1 MIPVVQDAPVIN
13 PLLPF
18 PLPSYAVSPDPSLNP
33 QYPTG
38 PDAAWATLSEQIIVA
53 LQGFS
58 WVAPTGCVPDSVP
71 DSII

>member
-1 MIPVVQDAPVIN
+1 MSQPVKF
-13 PLLPF
+13 L
-18 PLPSYAVSPDPSLNP
+18 
-33 QYPTG
+33 
-38 PDAAWATLSEQIIVA
+38 A

>member
-1 MIPVVQDAPVIN
+1 M
-13 PLLPF
+13 
-18 PLPSYAVSPDPSLNP
+18 VSIFFDLI
-33 QYPTG
+33 
-38 PDAAWATLSEQIIVA
+38 LKA